1 MRALLPLSILPSL
14 VLAVTPPSCP
24 ATAASYQEEKL
35 FFLYRTFCHKL
46 SAQSFASQLSFT
58 GSATD
63 PWVSLGFEPVAGG
76 SCSEDVCA
84 GDFGTLVDSCKKE
97 NHTVFGGGNVGTG
110 CGSYNFT
117 IYAQGFQPGQDGT
130 EKPLSILDVNPTGS
144 AISSIEAALT
154 SSFGL
159 TATKKVVSVTESSTS
174 SSSSSS
180 STSSSSSVQST
191 TSTAESTSTSTAPT
205 TTSLSSVVMV
215 TGTVAN
221 ETITTSGPFGNS
233 TVVVL
238 TTSGTFVGPVTSVLK
253 TTGTPGVGG
262 STVTGAPAS
271 PSSTN
276 VNSRGSVIGVAGW
289 RLAMVGLF
297 ALLF

>member
-1 MRALLPLSILPSL
+1 MG
-14 VLAVTPPSCP
+14 VLADG
-24 ATAASYQEEKL
+24 EIGK
-35 FFLYRTFCHKL
+35 R
-46 SAQSFASQLSFT
+46 
-58 GSATD
+58 
-63 PWVSLGFEPVAGG
+63 
-76 SCSEDVCA
+76 
-84 GDFGTLVDSCKKE
+84 E
-97 NHTVFGGGNVGTG
+97 NHTVFGGGNIGTG

-117 IYAQGFQPGQDGT
+117 IYAPDFQPGQDGT
-130 EKPLSILDVNPTGS
+130 EKPLSILDANPTGS
-144 AISSIEAALT
+144 VASSIEAALT

-180 STSSSSSVQST
+180 SSSVTSVEST
-191 TSTAESTSTSTAPT
+191 TSTAESTSTSAAPT
-205 TTSLSSVVMV
+205 TTRLSSVVMLTTGIV
-215 TGTVAN
+215 TN

-238 TTSGTFVGPVTSVLK
+238 TTSGTVVGPVTSVLR

-276 VNSRGSVIGVAGW
+276 VNSKGSIIGVAGW